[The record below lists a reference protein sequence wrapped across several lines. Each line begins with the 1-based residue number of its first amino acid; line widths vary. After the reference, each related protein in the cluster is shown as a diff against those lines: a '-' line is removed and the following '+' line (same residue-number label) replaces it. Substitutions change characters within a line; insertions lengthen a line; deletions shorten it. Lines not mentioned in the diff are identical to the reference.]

1 MTLNETLNFTSK
13 ELNVEE
19 REKNNL
25 REKERLKKVNFCLYF
40 TLHTKYTK
48 LRFRN
53 FIKDLS
59 IPPLSLPLPPSPLSP
74 SPYLSLPLL
83 NSPSLSTMNKIE

>member
-53 FIKDLS
+53 FIRDLS
-59 IPPLSLPLPPSPLSP
+59 IPPSLSP
-74 SPYLSLPLL
+74 SLPLL
-83 NSPSLSTMNKIE
+83 SPPPPIFLSLSSILPLSQQ